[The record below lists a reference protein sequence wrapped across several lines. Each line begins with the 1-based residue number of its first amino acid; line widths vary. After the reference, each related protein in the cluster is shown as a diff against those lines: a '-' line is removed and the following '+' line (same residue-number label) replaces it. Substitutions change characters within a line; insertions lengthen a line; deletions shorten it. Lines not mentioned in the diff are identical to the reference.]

1 MKYFQEK
8 KEEEIFLSTY
18 KKELVRKIKGEHI
31 KQDEIDL
38 ARVDYLISLFGDI
51 ELEESLIK
59 EFVRLFSIYGGRY
72 SVRTSEETL
81 TDLLQI
87 KQEIPALSTRAIS
100 ELSSLYIRDLFEEYH
115 LKLLL
120 HALIESSGKDDKTF
134 ELFLDY
140 VDEKG
145 KEQQRRYDESAEE
158 LKEEILSLEYVE
170 QYADY
175 LSHLVRRKHISKEE
189 ILKHLP
195 DKELVLT
202 DLLHLIGISKR
213 TRIYLGMGEPISFT
227 LTEEIIKDEE
237 LSKLPEDLF
246 YHAEVGTFSK
256 DYPATFTKSEFIEST
271 KKIQK
276 RT

>member
-1 MKYFQEK
+1 MKYFIEE
-8 KEEEIFLSTY
+8 KEEKIFLRTY
-18 KKELVRKIKGEHI
+18 KKEVEEKIKGEHI

-38 ARVDYLISLFGDI
+38 ARVEYLISLFGDI
-51 ELEESLIK
+51 KLEKSLIK
-59 EFVRLFSIYGGRY
+59 TFVRLFSIYGGRY

-87 KQEIPALSTRAIS
+87 KQEISALSSQAIL

-120 HALIESSGKDDKTF
+120 HALIESSGKEDKTF
-134 ELFLDY
+134 ELYLDY

-145 KEQQRRYDESAEE
+145 KEQQQRFDESAKE
-158 LKEEILSLEYVE
+158 LKEEILDLEYGE

-175 LSHLVRRKHISKEE
+175 LSHLVRRKHIPKEE

-202 DLLHLIGISKR
+202 DILHLIDISKK
-213 TRIYLGMGEPISFT
+213 TRIYMGMGEPISFT
-227 LTEEIIKDEE
+227 LTEEIIKDEK
-237 LSKLPEDLF
+237 LSSFPEELF

-256 DYPATFTKSEFIEST
+256 DYPATFKKSEFIEST
-271 KKIQK
+271 KKLQK
-276 RT
+276 RM